1 MNKFPKKKK
10 KNVRNNSDIKLII
23 ADSRRNYLVSEANHH
38 ARKRFWDDVFSNR
51 NEEKPPQILMSQKP
65 IYLGLSIIEMIE
77 IVMYEFSY
85 NYAKTK
91 YAKLC

>member
-1 MNKFPKKKK
+1 MNKFPKKNME
-10 KNVRNNSDIKLII
+10 NVRNNSDIKLII

-38 ARKRFWDDVFSNR
+38 TRKRFWDDVFSNR
-51 NEEKPPQILMSQKP
+51 NEEKTPQILMSQKP
-65 IYLGLSIIEMIE
+65 VYLGLSIIETKK

>member
-1 MNKFPKKKK
+1 MQEKDFEMMYLAIEMK
-10 KNVRNNSDIKLII
+10 KN
-23 ADSRRNYLVSEANHH
+23 
-38 ARKRFWDDVFSNR
+38 
-51 NEEKPPQILMSQKP
+51 PPQILMSQKP
-65 IYLGLSIIEMIE
+65 IYLGLSIIEMIK

>member
-1 MNKFPKKKK
+1 MYLAIEMKKKT
-10 KNVRNNSDIKLII
+10 
-23 ADSRRNYLVSEANHH
+23 
-38 ARKRFWDDVFSNR
+38 
-51 NEEKPPQILMSQKP
+51 PQILMPQKP
-65 IYLGLSIIEMIE
+65 VYLGLSIIEMIK